1 MIGKTPIDLHLKR
14 ALLLDSAKAWIEAN
28 TDELRELIVNL
39 IRYNQLTEQGVNSE
53 GNIIGYY
60 SQMTEILSEGRK
72 KRGEPYDL
80 NDTGKF
86 FRSMYVQ
93 VLADSIVVNADY
105 AKMEDQNWWNI
116 NILNL
121 TDENLEVYI
130 EEIKQN
136 YVKEARRILEL
147 NR

>member
-14 ALLLDSAKAWIEAN
+14 ALLLNSAKAWIEAN

-53 GNIIGYY
+53 GDIIGTY
-60 SQMTEILSEGRK
+60 SYTTELLSEGRK

-80 NDTGKF
+80 NDTGEF

-147 NR
+147 D

>member
-1 MIGKTPIDLHLKR
+1 MIGKTLIDLHLKR

-53 GNIIGYY
+53 GDIIGTY
-60 SQMTEILSEGRK
+60 SYTTELLSEGRK

-80 NDTGKF
+80 NDTGEF

-147 NR
+147 D

>member
-14 ALLLDSAKAWIEAN
+14 ALLLDSAKAWIDAN
-28 TDELRELIVNL
+28 TEELRELVVNL

-53 GNIIGYY
+53 GDVIGYY
-60 SQMTEILSEGRK
+60 SQMTEIISEGRK

-80 NDTGKF
+80 NDTGEF

-130 EEIKQN
+130 EEIKAN

-147 NR
+147 D

>member
-1 MIGKTPIDLHLKR
+1 MIGKTAIDEHLKR

-28 TDELRELIVNL
+28 TNELRKLIVNL

-53 GNIIGYY
+53 GDIIGTY
-60 SQMTEILSEGRK
+60 SYTTELLSEGRK

-80 NDTGKF
+80 NDTGEF

-93 VLADSIVVNADY
+93 VLVDSIVVNADY

-130 EEIKQN
+130 EEIKAN
-136 YVKEARRILEL
+136 YVKEARRVLGID
-147 NR
+147 

>member
-14 ALLLDSAKAWIEAN
+14 ALLLNSAKAWIEAN

-39 IRYNQLTEQGVNSE
+39 IRYNQLTEEGVNSE

-80 NDTGKF
+80 NDTGEF

-147 NR
+147 D

>member
-80 NDTGKF
+80 NDTGEF

-121 TDENLEVYI
+121 TDENFEVYI
-130 EEIKQN
+130 EEIKAN

-147 NR
+147 D

>member
-28 TDELRELIVNL
+28 TDKLRELIVNL

-53 GNIIGYY
+53 GDIIGTY
-60 SQMTEILSEGRK
+60 SYTTELLSEGRK

-80 NDTGKF
+80 NDTGEF

-147 NR
+147 D

>member
-53 GNIIGYY
+53 GDIIGTY
-60 SQMTEILSEGRK
+60 SYTTELLSEGRK

-80 NDTGKF
+80 NDTGEF

-147 NR
+147 D

>member
-53 GNIIGYY
+53 GDIIGTY
-60 SQMTEILSEGRK
+60 SYTTELLSEGRK

-80 NDTGKF
+80 NDTGEF

-147 NR
+147 N

>member
-39 IRYNQLTEQGVNSE
+39 IRYNQLMEQGVNSE
-53 GNIIGYY
+53 GDIIGTY
-60 SQMTEILSEGRK
+60 SYTTELLSEGRK

-80 NDTGKF
+80 NDTGEF

-136 YVKEARRILEL
+136 YVKEARRILGID
-147 NR
+147 

>member
-1 MIGKTPIDLHLKR
+1 MIGKTAIDLHLKR

-28 TDELRELIVNL
+28 TEDLRELIVNL

-53 GNIIGYY
+53 GDIIGTY
-60 SQMTEILSEGRK
+60 SYTTELLSEGRK

-80 NDTGKF
+80 NDTGEF
-86 FRSMYVQ
+86 FRSMYVKT
-93 VLADSIVVNADY
+93 LSDSIVINADY
-105 AKMEDQNWWNI
+105 TKMEDQNWWNI

-130 EEIKQN
+130 EEIKAN
-136 YVKEARRILEL
+136 YVKEARRVLEL
-147 NR
+147 D

>member
-53 GNIIGYY
+53 GDIIGTY
-60 SQMTEILSEGRK
+60 SYTTELLSEGRK

-80 NDTGKF
+80 NDTGEF

-130 EEIKQN
+130 EEIKAN

-147 NR
+147 D

>member
-1 MIGKTPIDLHLKR
+1 MIGKTAIDLHLKR

-28 TDELRELIVNL
+28 TEELRELIVNL

-53 GNIIGYY
+53 GDIIGTY
-60 SQMTEILSEGRK
+60 SYWTEVLSGGRK
-72 KRGEPYDL
+72 QEGDPYDL
-80 NDTGKF
+80 NDTGEF
-86 FRSMYVQ
+86 FRSMYVKT
-93 VLADSIVVNADY
+93 LSDSIVINADY
-105 AKMEDQNWWNI
+105 TKMEDQNWWNI

-130 EEIKQN
+130 EEIKAN

-147 NR
+147 D

>member
-53 GNIIGYY
+53 GDIIGTY
-60 SQMTEILSEGRK
+60 SYTTELLSEGRK

-80 NDTGKF
+80 NDTGEF

-105 AKMEDQNWWNI
+105 AKMEDQKWWNI

-130 EEIKQN
+130 DEIKQN

-147 NR
+147 H

>member
-53 GNIIGYY
+53 GDIIGTY
-60 SQMTEILSEGRK
+60 SYTTELLSEGRK

-80 NDTGKF
+80 NDTGDF

-147 NR
+147 D

>member
-14 ALLLDSAKAWIEAN
+14 ALLLDSAKTWIEAN
-28 TDELRELIVNL
+28 TDELRELIINL

-53 GNIIGYY
+53 GDIIGTY
-60 SQMTEILSEGRK
+60 SYTTELLSEGRK

-80 NDTGKF
+80 NDTGEF

-147 NR
+147 D

>member
-53 GNIIGYY
+53 GDIIGTY
-60 SQMTEILSEGRK
+60 SYTTELLSEGRK

-80 NDTGKF
+80 NDTGEF

-105 AKMEDQNWWNI
+105 AKMEDQKWWNI

-147 NR
+147 D

>member
-60 SQMTEILSEGRK
+60 SQMTEIISEGRK

-80 NDTGKF
+80 NDTGEF

-130 EEIKQN
+130 EEIKAN

-147 NR
+147 D

>member
-80 NDTGKF
+80 NDTGEF

-130 EEIKQN
+130 EEIKAN

-147 NR
+147 D

>member
-39 IRYNQLTEQGVNSE
+39 IRYNQLTEEGVNSE

-80 NDTGKF
+80 NDTGEF

>member
-53 GNIIGYY
+53 GDIIGTY
-60 SQMTEILSEGRK
+60 SYTTELLSEGRK

-80 NDTGKF
+80 NDTGDF

-130 EEIKQN
+130 EEIKAN

-147 NR
+147 D

>member
-1 MIGKTPIDLHLKR
+1 MIGKTLIDLHLKR

-72 KRGEPYDL
+72 KRGDPYDL
-80 NDTGKF
+80 NDTGEF

-147 NR
+147 D

>member
-14 ALLLDSAKAWIEAN
+14 ALLLNSAKAWIEAN

-53 GNIIGYY
+53 GDIIGTY
-60 SQMTEILSEGRK
+60 SYTTELLSEGRK

-80 NDTGKF
+80 NDTGEF

-136 YVKEARRILEL
+136 YVKEARRILDL
-147 NR
+147 D

>member
-53 GNIIGYY
+53 GDIIGTY
-60 SQMTEILSEGRK
+60 SYTTELLSEGRK

-80 NDTGKF
+80 NDTGEF

-105 AKMEDQNWWNI
+105 AKMEDKNWWNI

-147 NR
+147 D

>member
-80 NDTGKF
+80 NDTGEF

-93 VLADSIVVNADY
+93 VLADSIIVNADY

-130 EEIKQN
+130 EEIKAN

>member
-1 MIGKTPIDLHLKR
+1 MIGKTTIDLHLKR

-28 TDELRELIVNL
+28 TEELRELIVNL

-53 GNIIGYY
+53 GDIIGTY
-60 SQMTEILSEGRK
+60 SYTTELLSEGRK

-80 NDTGKF
+80 NDTGEF
-86 FRSMYVQ
+86 FRSMYVKT
-93 VLADSIVVNADY
+93 LSDSIVINADY
-105 AKMEDQNWWNI
+105 TKMEDQNWWNI

-130 EEIKQN
+130 EEIKAN
-136 YVKEARRILEL
+136 YVKEARRVLEL
-147 NR
+147 D

>member
-14 ALLLDSAKAWIEAN
+14 ALLLNSAKAWIEAN

-80 NDTGKF
+80 NDTGEF

-147 NR
+147 D

>member
-60 SQMTEILSEGRK
+60 SQMTEILSVGRK

-80 NDTGKF
+80 NDTGEF

-147 NR
+147 D